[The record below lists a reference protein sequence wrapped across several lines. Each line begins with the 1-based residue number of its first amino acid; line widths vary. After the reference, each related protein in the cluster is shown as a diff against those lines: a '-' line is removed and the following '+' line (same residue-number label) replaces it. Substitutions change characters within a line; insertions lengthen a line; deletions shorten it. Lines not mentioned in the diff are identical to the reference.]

1 MNHCLIT
8 ENKQCV
14 EVTHLDETTYLHLY
28 ETLQPAGHRQR
39 VLAALQGVF
48 QLLPLQTDLIKRHQD
63 VHGSSRMGR
72 GQMLRLLLR
81 ADETGE
87 L

>member
-1 MNHCLIT
+1 M
-8 ENKQCV
+8 
-14 EVTHLDETTYLHLY
+14 HLY
-28 ETLQPAGHRQR
+28 KTLQPAGHRQR

-48 QLLPLQTDLIKRHQD
+48 QLLPLQADLIKRHQD
-63 VHGSSRMGR
+63 VHGSTRMGR

-87 L
+87 S